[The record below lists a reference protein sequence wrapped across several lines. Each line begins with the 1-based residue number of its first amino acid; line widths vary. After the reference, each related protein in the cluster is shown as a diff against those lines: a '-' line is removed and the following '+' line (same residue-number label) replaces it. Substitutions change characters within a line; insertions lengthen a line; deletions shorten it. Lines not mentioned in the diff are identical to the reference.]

1 MAGRT
6 AELKF
11 GSDNRE
17 GQMRDEKEIEVK
29 PYSFGDDGG
38 IPNNPEL
45 PLLVYAQALPDEARD
60 PSSCKELLAGNGWGG
75 AWINGVFSYHHYHSN
90 AHEVLAVVG
99 GSASLIFGGPEGET
113 VEVASGDVVVIPT
126 GVGHCNAGSDGG
138 FKIVGAY
145 PRGQEGYD
153 IKTGEPDERPEAL
166 ENIRRTRLPQ
176 ADPLFGEGGPLTRR
190 WSQ

>member
-1 MAGRT
+1 
-6 AELKF
+6 
-11 GSDNRE
+11 
-17 GQMRDEKEIEVK
+17 MRDEKEIEVK
-29 PYSFGDDGG
+29 PYSFGDDGR

-60 PSSCKELLAGNGWGG
+60 PSSCKELLARNGWGG
-75 AWINGVFSYHHYHSN
+75 AWVNGVFFYHHYHSN

-113 VEVASGDVVVIPT
+113 VGVETGDMVVIPA
-126 GVGHCNAGSDGG
+126 GVGHCNAGSGGG

-145 PRGQEGYD
+145 PRGQESYD

-166 ENIRRTRLPQ
+166 ENIRGTRLPQ
-176 ADPLFGEGGPLTRR
+176 ADPLFGEEGPLTRR
-190 WSQ
+190 WS